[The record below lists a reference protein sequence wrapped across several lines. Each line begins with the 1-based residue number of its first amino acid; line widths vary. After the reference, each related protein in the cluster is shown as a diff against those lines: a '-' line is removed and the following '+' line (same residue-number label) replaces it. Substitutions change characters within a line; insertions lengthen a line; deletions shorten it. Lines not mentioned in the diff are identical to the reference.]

1 MFARPGP
8 AGLLVGRAGELLRGA
23 GRRGNRGAA
32 RRGAERRRRGASPG
46 TVAAPSAPETCAG
59 GAAVQPTRAGG
70 LVSSLAS
77 SASFCSGVRRTGRA
91 PPRRSARSTPRPP
104 RWERLSGNH
113 GSRREGPDRTGP
125 DPASPGSWCWLPW
138 HQMGS
143 ERVKPHTVP
152 LQ

>member
-91 PPRRSARSTPRPP
+91 PPRRSARSTPGLHGGSAFRATAVPDGKDLTEPVRTRHP
-104 RWERLSGNH
+104 RAAGAGCH
-113 GSRREGPDRTGP
+113 GTRWG
-125 DPASPGSWCWLPW
+125 
-138 HQMGS
+138 QN
-143 ERVKPHTVP
+143 V
-152 LQ
+152 